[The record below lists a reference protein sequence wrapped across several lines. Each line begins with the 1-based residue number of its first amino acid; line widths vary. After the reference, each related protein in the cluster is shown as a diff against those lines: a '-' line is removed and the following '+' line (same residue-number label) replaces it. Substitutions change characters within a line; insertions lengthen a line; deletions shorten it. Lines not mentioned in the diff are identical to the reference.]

1 MTDISPGAPEYAPAL
16 MDKVAELLPDE
27 ADPDSLSPDQMDDLY
42 AATMRVKD
50 GEIIEG
56 TVMGLEGDYVLV
68 DVGYKS
74 EGLVP
79 RFEFPGRGRDLKPGD
94 KVEVFVEE
102 REDDDGLISLSKEK
116 ANRIKVW
123 DEISRVHESDEI
135 IRGEII
141 ARIKGGLTVDI
152 GLKAFL
158 PGSQVDLRP
167 VRNLDQFIGQSFDMK
182 IIKLNRKRGN
192 IVLSRRMLLEDE
204 RAELKR
210 ETLAKLREGME
221 KVGVVKNI
229 TDYGAF
235 IDLGGIDGLLHIT
248 DMSWGRVSH
257 PSELLAIGDSV
268 KVVVLK
274 YDRERERVS
283 LGHKQIT
290 PDPWENVDIKYP
302 VTGKIRGRVV
312 SITDYGAFVELEKG
326 VEGLVHV
333 SEMSWTRRVR
343 HPSKFVAVADVV
355 EAVVLNLDKEA
366 RRISLGMK
374 QVEANPWTTAQEKY
388 PVGMRVKGG
397 IRNLTEFG
405 AFVALDEGIDG
416 LIHISD
422 ISWTQRFKHPSGILQ
437 KGQEVEAVVLSVDV
451 DKERLSLGMKQITPN
466 PWDSLEERYAVDDD
480 IEAKVTKIT
489 NFGVFAAPE
498 EDLEG
503 LVHISELD
511 SEKVKEPEDV
521 VRVGDVFRMRVIKID
536 REQRRLGLSVRAY
549 VESTGEDPVVS
560 RAPRPEPPKP
570 PEADGAAS
578 GKGAKAASEAETKGA
593 AEAPEGE
600 APASPSSEADE
611 TPPAAE
617 SGASA
622 DVADVEASEAAEAG
636 TEEAG
641 APAPREAVEAAP
653 ADGKADEDEKAGESD
668 GAEEK
673 T

>member
-1 MTDISPGAPEYAPAL
+1 MNETPSNESEALPAFSS
-16 MDKVAELLPDE
+16 KVAELLPDE
-27 ADPDSLSPDQMDDLY
+27 VDPDSLSPEQMDDLY
-42 AATMRVKD
+42 ASTMKVQD

-56 TVMGLEGDYVLV
+56 TVVGMEGEYVLV

-79 RFEFPGRGRDLKPGD
+79 RFEFPSRGRDLNPGD
-94 KVEVFVEE
+94 RVEVFVEE
-102 REDDDGLISLSKEK
+102 REDDDGLIVLSKEK
-116 ANRIKVW
+116 ANRIKIW
-123 DEISRVHESDEI
+123 DEISKAHDNDEI
-135 IRGEII
+135 IQGEVV

-167 VRNLDQFIGQSFDMK
+167 VRNLDQFIGKSFDMK

-192 IVLSRRMLLEDE
+192 IVLSRRVLLEDE

-210 ETLAKLREGME
+210 ETLANLTEGME

-257 PSELLAIGDSV
+257 PSELLSIGDSV
-268 KVVVLK
+268 KVIVLK
-274 YDRERERVS
+274 YDKERERVS

-290 PDPWENVDIKYP
+290 PDPWENVEIKYP
-302 VTGKIRGRVV
+302 MTGKVRGRVV
-312 SITDYGAFVELEKG
+312 SITDYGAFVELEQG

-343 HPSKFVAVADVV
+343 HPSKFVAVGDVV
-355 EAVVLNLDKEA
+355 EAVVLNLDKEG

-374 QVEANPWTTAQEKY
+374 QVEANPWTTVEEKY
-388 PVGMRVKGG
+388 PVGMRVTGN

-422 ISWTQRFKHPSGILQ
+422 ISWTQRFKHPSEILR

-451 DKERLSLGMKQITPN
+451 EKERLSLGMKQITPD
-466 PWDSLEERYAVDDD
+466 PWDDINERYALDDD
-480 IEAKVTKIT
+480 IEAKITKIT

-511 SEKVKEPEDV
+511 SDKVKEPQDV
-521 VRVGDVFRMRVIKID
+521 VHVGDVFKMRVIKID
-536 REQRRLGLSVRAY
+536 REQRRLGLSIRAY
-549 VESTGEDPVVS
+549 VESTGEDPLIS
-560 RAPRPEPPKP
+560 RAPQPVEPPEEEIVLSAEEVEEEVEAEAEVVAEAA
-570 PEADGAAS
+570 PEAD
-578 GKGAKAASEAETKGA
+578 
-593 AEAPEGE
+593 
-600 APASPSSEADE
+600 
-611 TPPAAE
+611 E
-617 SGASA
+617 STQ
-622 DVADVEASEAAEAG
+622 E
-636 TEEAG
+636 
-641 APAPREAVEAAP
+641 
-653 ADGKADEDEKAGESD
+653 
-668 GAEEK
+668 
-673 T
+673 

>member
-1 MTDISPGAPEYAPAL
+1 MSETPSNESEALPAFSS
-16 MDKVAELLPDE
+16 KVAELLPDE
-27 ADPDSLSPDQMDDLY
+27 VDPDSLSPEQMDDLY
-42 AATMRVKD
+42 ASTMKVQD

-56 TVMGLEGDYVLV
+56 TVVGMEGEYVLV

-79 RFEFPGRGRDLKPGD
+79 RFEFPSRGRDLNPGD

-102 REDDDGLISLSKEK
+102 REDDDGLIVLSKEK
-116 ANRIKVW
+116 ANRIKIW
-123 DEISRVHESDEI
+123 DEISKAHDNDEI
-135 IRGEII
+135 IQGEVV

-167 VRNLDQFIGQSFDMK
+167 VRNLDQFIGKSFDMK

-192 IVLSRRMLLEDE
+192 IVLSRRVLLEDE

-210 ETLAKLREGME
+210 ETLANLTEGME

-257 PSELLAIGDSV
+257 PSELLSIGDSV
-268 KVVVLK
+268 KVIVLK
-274 YDRERERVS
+274 YDKERERVS

-290 PDPWENVDIKYP
+290 PDPWENVEIKYP
-302 VTGKIRGRVV
+302 MTGKVRGRVV
-312 SITDYGAFVELEKG
+312 SITDYGAFVELEQG

-343 HPSKFVAVADVV
+343 HPSKFVAVGDVV
-355 EAVVLNLDKEA
+355 EAVVLNLDKEG

-374 QVEANPWTTAQEKY
+374 QVEANPWTTVEEKY
-388 PVGMRVKGG
+388 PVGMRVTGN

-422 ISWTQRFKHPSGILQ
+422 ISWTQRFKHPSEILR
-437 KGQEVEAVVLSVDV
+437 KGQEIEAVVLSVDV
-451 DKERLSLGMKQITPN
+451 EKERLSLGMKQITPD
-466 PWDSLEERYAVDDD
+466 PWDDINERYALDDD
-480 IEAKVTKIT
+480 IEAKITKIT

-498 EDLEG
+498 DDLEG

-511 SEKVKEPEDV
+511 SDKVKEPQDV
-521 VRVGDVFRMRVIKID
+521 VHVGDVFKMRVIKID
-536 REQRRLGLSVRAY
+536 REQRRLGLSIRAF
-549 VESTGEDPVVS
+549 VESTGEDPLIS
-560 RAPRPEPPKP
+560 RAPQPVEPPEEESVP
-570 PEADGAAS
+570 SVEEVEEVEGEEVGA
-578 GKGAKAASEAETKGA
+578 EAE
-593 AEAPEGE
+593 AEAE
-600 APASPSSEADE
+600 AEV
-611 TPPAAE
+611 
-617 SGASA
+617 
-622 DVADVEASEAAEAG
+622 VA
-636 TEEAG
+636 
-641 APAPREAVEAAP
+641 EAAP
-653 ADGKADEDEKAGESD
+653 QADEKAE
-668 GAEEK
+668 
-673 T
+673 

>member
-1 MTDISPGAPEYAPAL
+1 MNETSSNESETQPAFSS
-16 MDKVAELLPDE
+16 KVAELLPDE
-27 ADPDSLSPDQMDDLY
+27 VDPDSLSTEQMDDLY
-42 AATMRVKD
+42 ASTMKVQD

-56 TVMGLEGDYVLV
+56 TVVGMEGEYVLV

-79 RFEFPGRGRDLKPGD
+79 RFEFPSRGRDLQPGD
-94 KVEVFVEE
+94 RVEVFVEE
-102 REDDDGLISLSKEK
+102 REDDDGLIVLSKEK
-116 ANRIKVW
+116 ANRIKIW
-123 DEISRVHESDEI
+123 DEISKAHDNDEI
-135 IRGEII
+135 IQGEVV

-167 VRNLDQFIGQSFDMK
+167 VRNLDQFIGKTFDMK

-192 IVLSRRMLLEDE
+192 IVLSRRVLLEDE

-210 ETLAKLREGME
+210 ETLANLTEGME

-257 PSELLAIGDSV
+257 PSELLSIGDSV
-268 KVVVLK
+268 KVIVLK
-274 YDRERERVS
+274 YDKERERVS

-290 PDPWENVDIKYP
+290 PDPWENVEIKYP
-302 VTGKIRGRVV
+302 MTGKVRGRVV
-312 SITDYGAFVELEKG
+312 SITDYGAFVELEQG

-343 HPSKFVAVADVV
+343 HPSKFVAVGDVV
-355 EAVVLNLDKEA
+355 EAVVLNLDKEG

-374 QVEANPWTTAQEKY
+374 QVEANPWTTVEEKY
-388 PVGMRVKGG
+388 PVGMRVTGS

-422 ISWTQRFKHPSGILQ
+422 ISWTQRFKHPSEILR

-451 DKERLSLGMKQITPN
+451 EKERLSLGMKQITPD
-466 PWDSLEERYAVDDD
+466 PWDDINDRYAIDDD

-498 EDLEG
+498 EELEG

-511 SEKVKEPEDV
+511 SDKVKEPQDV
-521 VRVGDVFRMRVIKID
+521 VRVGDVFKMRVIKID
-536 REQRRLGLSVRAY
+536 RDQRRLGLSIRAY

-560 RAPRPEPPKP
+560 RAPQLVEPTEEESTTSVEEAEEMEAGEVKIEDGPETEVVAEAA
-570 PEADGAAS
+570 PEA
-578 GKGAKAASEAETKGA
+578 EVA
-593 AEAPEGE
+593 AEAAPE
-600 APASPSSEADE
+600 SDE
-611 TPPAAE
+611 E
-617 SGASA
+617 
-622 DVADVEASEAAEAG
+622 
-636 TEEAG
+636 
-641 APAPREAVEAAP
+641 
-653 ADGKADEDEKAGESD
+653 EKAE
-668 GAEEK
+668 
-673 T
+673 

>member
-1 MTDISPGAPEYAPAL
+1 MNETSSNESEALPAFSS
-16 MDKVAELLPDE
+16 KVAELLPDE
-27 ADPDSLSPDQMDDLY
+27 VDPDSLSPGQMDDLY
-42 AATMRVKD
+42 ASTMKVQD

-56 TVMGLEGDYVLV
+56 TVVGMEGEYVLV

-79 RFEFPGRGRDLKPGD
+79 RFEFPSRGRDLNPGD
-94 KVEVFVEE
+94 RVEVFVEE
-102 REDDDGLISLSKEK
+102 REDDDGLIVLSKEK
-116 ANRIKVW
+116 ANRIKIW
-123 DEISRVHESDEI
+123 DEISKAHDNDEI
-135 IRGEII
+135 IQGEVV

-167 VRNLDQFIGQSFDMK
+167 VRNLDQFIGKSFDMK

-192 IVLSRRMLLEDE
+192 IVLSRRVLLEDE

-210 ETLAKLREGME
+210 ETLANLTEGME

-257 PSELLAIGDSV
+257 PSELLSIGDSV
-268 KVVVLK
+268 KVIVLK
-274 YDRERERVS
+274 YDKERERVS

-290 PDPWENVDIKYP
+290 PDPWENVEIKYP
-302 VTGKIRGRVV
+302 MTGKVRGRVV
-312 SITDYGAFVELEKG
+312 SITDYGAFVELEQG

-343 HPSKFVAVADVV
+343 HPSKFVAVGDVV
-355 EAVVLNLDKEA
+355 EAVVLNLDKEG

-374 QVEANPWTTAQEKY
+374 QVEANPWTTVEEKY
-388 PVGMRVKGG
+388 PVGMRVTGN

-422 ISWTQRFKHPSGILQ
+422 ISWTQRFKHPSEILR
-437 KGQEVEAVVLSVDV
+437 KGQEIEAVVLSVDV
-451 DKERLSLGMKQITPN
+451 EKERLSLGMKQITPD
-466 PWDSLEERYAVDDD
+466 PWDDINERYALDDD
-480 IEAKVTKIT
+480 IEAKITKIT

-511 SEKVKEPEDV
+511 SDKVKEPQDV
-521 VRVGDVFRMRVIKID
+521 VHVGDVFKMRVIKID
-536 REQRRLGLSVRAY
+536 REQRRLGLSIRAY
-549 VESTGEDPVVS
+549 VESTGEDPLIS
-560 RAPRPEPPKP
+560 RAPQPVEPPEEESVP
-570 PEADGAAS
+570 SAE
-578 GKGAKAASEAETKGA
+578 EAEEVE
-593 AEAPEGE
+593 AEAE
-600 APASPSSEADE
+600 
-611 TPPAAE
+611 
-617 SGASA
+617 
-622 DVADVEASEAAEAG
+622 AEA
-636 TEEAG
+636 EVVA
-641 APAPREAVEAAP
+641 EAAP
-653 ADGKADEDEKAGESD
+653 EEDE
-668 GAEEK
+668 
-673 T
+673 

>member
-1 MTDISPGAPEYAPAL
+1 MNETSSNESETQPAFSS
-16 MDKVAELLPDE
+16 KVAELLPDE
-27 ADPDSLSPDQMDDLY
+27 VDPDSLSTEQMDDLY
-42 AATMRVKD
+42 ASTMKVQD

-56 TVMGLEGDYVLV
+56 TVVGMEGEYVLV

-79 RFEFPGRGRDLKPGD
+79 RFEFPSRGRDLQPGD
-94 KVEVFVEE
+94 RVEVFVEE
-102 REDDDGLISLSKEK
+102 REDDDGLIVLSKEK
-116 ANRIKVW
+116 ANRIKIW
-123 DEISRVHESDEI
+123 DEISKAHDNDEI
-135 IRGEII
+135 IQGEVV

-167 VRNLDQFIGQSFDMK
+167 VRNLDQFIGKTFDMK

-192 IVLSRRMLLEDE
+192 IVLSRRVLLEDE

-210 ETLAKLREGME
+210 ETLANLTEGME

-257 PSELLAIGDSV
+257 PSELLSIGDSV
-268 KVVVLK
+268 KVIVLK
-274 YDRERERVS
+274 YDKERERVS

-290 PDPWENVDIKYP
+290 PDPWENVEIKYP
-302 VTGKIRGRVV
+302 MTGKVRGRVV
-312 SITDYGAFVELEKG
+312 SITDYGAFVELEQG

-343 HPSKFVAVADVV
+343 HPSKFVAVGDVV
-355 EAVVLNLDKEA
+355 EAVVLNLDKEG

-374 QVEANPWTTAQEKY
+374 QVEANPWTTVEEKY
-388 PVGMRVKGG
+388 PVGMRVTGS

-422 ISWTQRFKHPSGILQ
+422 ISWTQRFKHPSEILR

-451 DKERLSLGMKQITPN
+451 EKERLSLGMKQITPD
-466 PWDSLEERYAVDDD
+466 PWDDINDRYAIDDD

-498 EDLEG
+498 EELEG

-511 SEKVKEPEDV
+511 SDKVKEPQDV
-521 VRVGDVFRMRVIKID
+521 VRVGDVFKMRVIKID
-536 REQRRLGLSVRAY
+536 RDQRRLGLSIRAY

-560 RAPRPEPPKP
+560 RAPQLVEPTEEESTTSVEEAEDMEAGEVKIEDGPETEVVAEAA
-570 PEADGAAS
+570 PEA
-578 GKGAKAASEAETKGA
+578 EVA
-593 AEAPEGE
+593 AEAAPE
-600 APASPSSEADE
+600 SDE
-611 TPPAAE
+611 E
-617 SGASA
+617 
-622 DVADVEASEAAEAG
+622 
-636 TEEAG
+636 
-641 APAPREAVEAAP
+641 
-653 ADGKADEDEKAGESD
+653 EKAE
-668 GAEEK
+668 
-673 T
+673 

>member
-1 MTDISPGAPEYAPAL
+1 MNETSSNESEAQPAFSS
-16 MDKVAELLPDE
+16 KVAELLPDE
-27 ADPDSLSPDQMDDLY
+27 VDPDSLSTEQMDDLY
-42 AATMRVKD
+42 ASTMKVQD

-56 TVMGLEGDYVLV
+56 TVVGMEGEYVLV

-79 RFEFPGRGRDLKPGD
+79 RFEFPSRGRDLQPGD
-94 KVEVFVEE
+94 RVEVFVEE
-102 REDDDGLISLSKEK
+102 REDDDGLIVLSKEK
-116 ANRIKVW
+116 ANRIKIW
-123 DEISRVHESDEI
+123 DEISKAHDNDEI
-135 IRGEII
+135 IQGEVV

-167 VRNLDQFIGQSFDMK
+167 VRNLDQFIGKSFDMK

-192 IVLSRRMLLEDE
+192 IVLSRRVLLEDE

-210 ETLAKLREGME
+210 ETLANLTEGME

-257 PSELLAIGDSV
+257 PSELLSIGDSV
-268 KVVVLK
+268 KVIVLK
-274 YDRERERVS
+274 YDKERERVS

-290 PDPWENVDIKYP
+290 PDPWENVEIKYP
-302 VTGKIRGRVV
+302 MTGKVRGRVV
-312 SITDYGAFVELEKG
+312 SITDYGAFVELEQG

-343 HPSKFVAVADVV
+343 HPSKFVAVGDVV
-355 EAVVLNLDKEA
+355 EAVVLNLDKEG

-374 QVEANPWTTAQEKY
+374 QVEANPWTTVEEKY
-388 PVGMRVKGG
+388 PVGMRVTGS

-422 ISWTQRFKHPSGILQ
+422 ISWTQRFKHPSEILR
-437 KGQEVEAVVLSVDV
+437 KGQEIEAVVLSVDV
-451 DKERLSLGMKQITPN
+451 EKERLSLGMKQITPD
-466 PWDSLEERYAVDDD
+466 PWDDINDRYAVDDD
-480 IEAKVTKIT
+480 IEAKITKIT

-498 EDLEG
+498 EELEG

-511 SEKVKEPEDV
+511 SDKVKEPQDV
-521 VRVGDVFRMRVIKID
+521 VRVGDVFKMRVIKID
-536 REQRRLGLSVRAY
+536 REQRRLGLSIRAY

-560 RAPRPEPPKP
+560 RAPQPVGPTE
-570 PEADGAAS
+570 EESATS
-578 GKGAKAASEAETKGA
+578 VEEAEEVEAGEVGEVKEVEIEDEPEVEA
-593 AEAPEGE
+593 VAESAQETEVVSEVAG
-600 APASPSSEADE
+600 EADE
-611 TPPAAE
+611 A
-617 SGASA
+617 
-622 DVADVEASEAAEAG
+622 
-636 TEEAG
+636 
-641 APAPREAVEAAP
+641 
-653 ADGKADEDEKAGESD
+653 EKAE
-668 GAEEK
+668 
-673 T
+673 

>member
-1 MTDISPGAPEYAPAL
+1 MNETSSNESGVLPDLSA
-16 MDKVAELLPDE
+16 KVAELLPDKV
-27 ADPDSLSPDQMDDLY
+27 DPDTLSPEQMEYLY
-42 AATMRVKD
+42 ASTMQVQD

-56 TVMGLEGDYVLV
+56 TVVGIEGDYVLV

-79 RFEFPGRGRDLKPGD
+79 RFEFPSRGRDLNPGD
-94 KVEVFVEE
+94 RVEVFVEE
-102 REDDDGLISLSKEK
+102 REDDDGLIVLSKEK
-116 ANRIKVW
+116 ANRIKIW
-123 DEISRVHESDEI
+123 DEISNAHENDEI
-135 IRGEII
+135 IQGEVV

-167 VRNLDQFIGQSFDMK
+167 VRNLDQFIGKSFDMK

-192 IVLSRRMLLEDE
+192 IVLSRRVLLEDE

-210 ETLAKLREGME
+210 ETLANLTEGME

-257 PSELLAIGDSV
+257 PSEFLSIGDSV
-268 KVVVLK
+268 KVIVLK
-274 YDRERERVS
+274 YDKERERVS

-290 PDPWENVDIKYP
+290 PDPWENVEIKYP
-302 VTGKIRGRVV
+302 VTGKVRGRVV
-312 SITDYGAFVELEKG
+312 SITDYGAFVELEQG

-343 HPSKFVAVADVV
+343 HPSKFVAVGDVV
-355 EAVVLNLDKEA
+355 EAVVLNLDKEG

-374 QVEANPWTTAQEKY
+374 QVEANPWTTVEEKY
-388 PVGMRVKGG
+388 PVGMRVTGS

-422 ISWTQRFKHPSGILQ
+422 ISWTQRFKHPSEILR
-437 KGQEVEAVVLSVDV
+437 KGQEIEAVVLSVDV
-451 DKERLSLGMKQITPN
+451 EKERLSLGMKQITPD
-466 PWDSLEERYAVDDD
+466 PWDDINERYAVDDN
-480 IEAKVTKIT
+480 IEAKITKIT

-511 SEKVKEPEDV
+511 SEKVKEPQDV
-521 VRVGDVFRMRVIKID
+521 VQVGDVFKMRVIKID
-536 REQRRLGLSVRAY
+536 REQRKLGLSIRAY
-549 VESTGEDPVVS
+549 VEATGEEALIS
-560 RAPRPEPPKP
+560 RVPKP
-570 PEADGAAS
+570 EETLEVNEAPPAPEADDTGA
-578 GKGAKAASEAETKGA
+578 GEAEGEPEAMA
-593 AEAPEGE
+593 A
-600 APASPSSEADE
+600 
-611 TPPAAE
+611 T
-617 SGASA
+617 
-622 DVADVEASEAAEAG
+622 
-636 TEEAG
+636 
-641 APAPREAVEAAP
+641 EAAP
-653 ADGKADEDEKAGESD
+653 EAEE
-668 GAEEK
+668 EEK
-673 T
+673 TE

>member
-1 MTDISPGAPEYAPAL
+1 MNETSSNESEAQPAFSS
-16 MDKVAELLPDE
+16 KVAELLPDE
-27 ADPDSLSPDQMDDLY
+27 VDPDSLSTEQMDDLY
-42 AATMRVKD
+42 ASTMKVQD

-56 TVMGLEGDYVLV
+56 TVVGMEGEYVLV

-79 RFEFPGRGRDLKPGD
+79 RFEFPSRGRDIQPGD
-94 KVEVFVEE
+94 RVEVFVEE
-102 REDDDGLISLSKEK
+102 REDDDGLIVLSKEK
-116 ANRIKVW
+116 ANRIKIW
-123 DEISRVHESDEI
+123 DEISKAHDNDEI
-135 IRGEII
+135 IQGEVV

-167 VRNLDQFIGQSFDMK
+167 VRNLDQFIGKSFDMK

-192 IVLSRRMLLEDE
+192 IVLSRRVLLEDE

-210 ETLAKLREGME
+210 ETLANLTEGME

-257 PSELLAIGDSV
+257 PSELLSIGDSV
-268 KVVVLK
+268 KVIVLK
-274 YDRERERVS
+274 YDKERERVS

-290 PDPWENVDIKYP
+290 PDPWENVEIKYP
-302 VTGKIRGRVV
+302 MTGKVRGRVV
-312 SITDYGAFVELEKG
+312 SITDYGAFVELEQG

-343 HPSKFVAVADVV
+343 HPSKFVAVGDVV
-355 EAVVLNLDKEA
+355 EAVVLNLDKEG

-374 QVEANPWTTAQEKY
+374 QVEANPWTTVEEKY
-388 PVGMRVKGG
+388 PVGMRVTGS

-422 ISWTQRFKHPSGILQ
+422 ISWTQRFKHPSEILR
-437 KGQEVEAVVLSVDV
+437 KGQEIEAVVLSVDV
-451 DKERLSLGMKQITPN
+451 EKERLSLGMKQITPD
-466 PWDSLEERYAVDDD
+466 PWDDINDRYAVDDD
-480 IEAKVTKIT
+480 IEAKITKIT

-498 EDLEG
+498 EELEG

-511 SEKVKEPEDV
+511 SDKVKEPQDV
-521 VRVGDVFRMRVIKID
+521 VRVGDVFKMRVIKID
-536 REQRRLGLSVRAY
+536 REQRRLGLSIRAY

-560 RAPRPEPPKP
+560 RAPQPVGPTEEESATSVEEAEEVEAGEVGEVEIEDE
-570 PEADGAAS
+570 PEA
-578 GKGAKAASEAETKGA
+578 EAV
-593 AEAPEGE
+593 AESAPEVETVAEVAG
-600 APASPSSEADE
+600 EADE
-611 TPPAAE
+611 A
-617 SGASA
+617 
-622 DVADVEASEAAEAG
+622 
-636 TEEAG
+636 
-641 APAPREAVEAAP
+641 
-653 ADGKADEDEKAGESD
+653 EKAE
-668 GAEEK
+668 
-673 T
+673 

>member
-1 MTDISPGAPEYAPAL
+1 MNETPSNESEALPAFSS
-16 MDKVAELLPDE
+16 KVAELLPDE
-27 ADPDSLSPDQMDDLY
+27 VDPDSLSPEQMDDLY
-42 AATMRVKD
+42 ASTMKVQD

-56 TVMGLEGDYVLV
+56 TVVGMEGEYVLV

-79 RFEFPGRGRDLKPGD
+79 RFEFPSRGRDLNPGD
-94 KVEVFVEE
+94 RVEVFVEE
-102 REDDDGLISLSKEK
+102 REDDDGLIVLSKEK
-116 ANRIKVW
+116 ANRIKIW
-123 DEISRVHESDEI
+123 DEISKAHDNDEI
-135 IRGEII
+135 IQGEVV

-167 VRNLDQFIGQSFDMK
+167 VRNLDQFIGKSFDMK

-192 IVLSRRMLLEDE
+192 IVLSRRVLLEDE

-210 ETLAKLREGME
+210 ETLANLTEGME

-248 DMSWGRVSH
+248 DMSWGRVGH
-257 PSELLAIGDSV
+257 PSELLSIGDSV
-268 KVVVLK
+268 KVTVLK
-274 YDRERERVS
+274 YDKERERVS

-290 PDPWENVDIKYP
+290 PDPWENVEIKYP
-302 VTGKIRGRVV
+302 MTGKVRGRVV
-312 SITDYGAFVELEKG
+312 SITDYGAFVELEQG

-343 HPSKFVAVADVV
+343 HPSKFVAVGDVV
-355 EAVVLNLDKEA
+355 EAVVLNLDKEG

-374 QVEANPWTTAQEKY
+374 QVEANPWTTVEEKY
-388 PVGMRVKGG
+388 PVGMRVTGN

-422 ISWTQRFKHPSGILQ
+422 ISWTQRFKHPSEILR
-437 KGQEVEAVVLSVDV
+437 KGQEIEAVVLSVDV
-451 DKERLSLGMKQITPN
+451 EKERLSLGMKQITPD
-466 PWDSLEERYAVDDD
+466 PWDDINERYALDDD

-511 SEKVKEPEDV
+511 SDKVKEPQDV
-521 VRVGDVFRMRVIKID
+521 VHVGDVFKMRVIKID
-536 REQRRLGLSVRAY
+536 REQRRLGLSIRAY
-549 VESTGEDPVVS
+549 VESTGEDPLIS
-560 RAPRPEPPKP
+560 RAPQPVEPPEEESVP
-570 PEADGAAS
+570 S
-578 GKGAKAASEAETKGA
+578 GEEMEEAEVEVEVE
-593 AEAPEGE
+593 AEAEV
-600 APASPSSEADE
+600 
-611 TPPAAE
+611 
-617 SGASA
+617 
-622 DVADVEASEAAEAG
+622 VA
-636 TEEAG
+636 
-641 APAPREAVEAAP
+641 EAAP
-653 ADGKADEDEKAGESD
+653 EEDE
-668 GAEEK
+668 
-673 T
+673 

>member
-1 MTDISPGAPEYAPAL
+1 
-16 MDKVAELLPDE
+16 
-27 ADPDSLSPDQMDDLY
+27 MDDLY
-42 AATMRVKD
+42 ASTMQVQD

-56 TVMGLEGDYVLV
+56 TVVGLEGDYVLV

-79 RFEFPGRGRDLKPGD
+79 RFEFPSRGRDLNPGD
-94 KVEVFVEE
+94 RVEVFVEE
-102 REDDDGLISLSKEK
+102 REDDDGLIVLSKEK
-116 ANRIKVW
+116 ANRIKIW
-123 DEISRVHESDEI
+123 DEISKAHDNDEI
-135 IRGEII
+135 IQGEVV

-167 VRNLDQFIGQSFDMK
+167 VRNLDQFIGKTFDMK

-192 IVLSRRMLLEDE
+192 IVLSRRVLLEDE

-210 ETLAKLREGME
+210 ETLANLTEGME

-257 PSELLAIGDSV
+257 PSELLSIGDSV
-268 KVVVLK
+268 KVIVLK
-274 YDRERERVS
+274 YDKERERVS

-290 PDPWENVDIKYP
+290 PDPWEHVEIKYP
-302 VTGKIRGRVV
+302 MTGKVRGRVV
-312 SITDYGAFVELEKG
+312 SITDYGAFVELEQG

-343 HPSKFVAVADVV
+343 HPSKFVAVGDVV
-355 EAVVLNLDKEA
+355 EAVVLNLDKEG

-374 QVEANPWTTAQEKY
+374 QVEANPWTTVEEKY
-388 PVGMRVKGG
+388 PVGMRVTGS

-422 ISWTQRFKHPSGILQ
+422 ISWTQRFKHPSEILR
-437 KGQEVEAVVLSVDV
+437 KGQEIEAVVLSVDV
-451 DKERLSLGMKQITPN
+451 EKERLSLGMKQITPD
-466 PWDSLEERYAVDDD
+466 PWDDINDRYAIDDD
-480 IEAKVTKIT
+480 IEAKITKIT

-511 SEKVKEPEDV
+511 SDKVKEPQDV
-521 VRVGDVFRMRVIKID
+521 VHVGDVFKMRVIKID
-536 REQRRLGLSVRAY
+536 REQRRLGLSIRAY
-549 VESTGEDPVVS
+549 VESTGDDPVVS
-560 RAPRPEPPKP
+560 RAPQPVEPPEEESATSVEEAEEVEAGEVKVEDE
-570 PEADGAAS
+570 PEA
-578 GKGAKAASEAETKGA
+578 EVVAEV
-593 AEAPEGE
+593 
-600 APASPSSEADE
+600 SSEVE
-611 TPPAAE
+611 TVVE
-617 SGASA
+617 
-622 DVADVEASEAAEAG
+622 VAQE
-636 TEEAG
+636 
-641 APAPREAVEAAP
+641 
-653 ADGKADEDEKAGESD
+653 ADEDEKAE
-668 GAEEK
+668 
-673 T
+673 

>member
-1 MTDISPGAPEYAPAL
+1 MNETPSNESEALPAFSS
-16 MDKVAELLPDE
+16 KVAELLPDE
-27 ADPDSLSPDQMDDLY
+27 VDPDSLSPEQMDDLY
-42 AATMRVKD
+42 ASTMKVQD

-56 TVMGLEGDYVLV
+56 TVVGMEGEYVLV

-79 RFEFPGRGRDLKPGD
+79 RFEFPSRGRDLNPGD
-94 KVEVFVEE
+94 RVEVFVEE
-102 REDDDGLISLSKEK
+102 REDDDGLIVLSKEK
-116 ANRIKVW
+116 ANRIKIW
-123 DEISRVHESDEI
+123 DEISKAHDNDEI
-135 IRGEII
+135 IQGEVV

-167 VRNLDQFIGQSFDMK
+167 VRNLDQFIGKSFDMK

-192 IVLSRRMLLEDE
+192 IVLSRRVLLEDE

-210 ETLAKLREGME
+210 ETLANLTEGME

-257 PSELLAIGDSV
+257 PSELLSIGDSV
-268 KVVVLK
+268 KVIVLK
-274 YDRERERVS
+274 YDKERERVS

-290 PDPWENVDIKYP
+290 PDPWENVEIKYP
-302 VTGKIRGRVV
+302 MTGKVRGRVV
-312 SITDYGAFVELEKG
+312 SITDYGAFVELEQG

-343 HPSKFVAVADVV
+343 HPSKFVAVGDVV
-355 EAVVLNLDKEA
+355 EAVVLNLDKEG

-374 QVEANPWTTAQEKY
+374 QVEANPWTTVEEKY
-388 PVGMRVKGG
+388 PVGMRVTGN

-422 ISWTQRFKHPSGILQ
+422 ISWTQRFKHPSEILR

-451 DKERLSLGMKQITPN
+451 EKERLSLGMKQITPD
-466 PWDSLEERYAVDDD
+466 PWDDINERYALDDD
-480 IEAKVTKIT
+480 IEAKITKIT

-511 SEKVKEPEDV
+511 SDKVKEPQDV
-521 VRVGDVFRMRVIKID
+521 VHVGDVFKMRVIKID
-536 REQRRLGLSVRAY
+536 REQRRLGLSIRAY
-549 VESTGEDPVVS
+549 VESTGEDPLIS
-560 RAPRPEPPKP
+560 RAPQPVEPPEEEIVLSAEEVEEDVEAEAEVVAEAA
-570 PEADGAAS
+570 PEAD
-578 GKGAKAASEAETKGA
+578 
-593 AEAPEGE
+593 
-600 APASPSSEADE
+600 
-611 TPPAAE
+611 E
-617 SGASA
+617 STQ
-622 DVADVEASEAAEAG
+622 E
-636 TEEAG
+636 
-641 APAPREAVEAAP
+641 
-653 ADGKADEDEKAGESD
+653 
-668 GAEEK
+668 
-673 T
+673 

>member
-1 MTDISPGAPEYAPAL
+1 MNETPSNPPVDLSA
-16 MDKVAELLPDE
+16 KVAELLPD
-27 ADPDSLSPDQMDDLY
+27 AVDPDSLSPEQMDDLY
-42 AATMRVKD
+42 ASTMQVKD

-56 TVMGLEGDYVLV
+56 TVVGLEGDYVLV

-74 EGLVP
+74 EGFVS
-79 RFEFPGRGRDLKPGD
+79 RSEFPGRGRDLSPGD

-102 REDDDGLISLSKEK
+102 REDDDGLIALSKEK
-116 ANRIKVW
+116 ANRIKIW
-123 DEISRVHESDEI
+123 DRISKAHEEDEIVQ
-135 IRGEII
+135 GEII

-167 VRNLDQFIGQSFDMK
+167 VRNLDQFIGKTFDMK

-192 IVLSRRMLLEDE
+192 IVLSRRVLLEGE

-210 ETLAKLREGME
+210 ETLAHLTEGLE

-257 PSELLAIGDSV
+257 PSELLSIGDSV

-274 YDRERERVS
+274 YDKERERVS
-283 LGHKQIT
+283 LGHKQVT
-290 PDPWENVDIKYP
+290 PDPWENVEIKYP
-302 VTGKIRGRVV
+302 VTGKVRGRVV
-312 SITDYGAFVELEKG
+312 SITDYGAFVELEQG

-343 HPSKFVAVADVV
+343 HPSKFVAVGDVV
-355 EAVVLNLDKEA
+355 EAVVLNLDKEG

-374 QVEANPWTTAQEKY
+374 QVEANPWTTVEEKY
-388 PVGMRVKGG
+388 PVGTRVEGS

-422 ISWTQRFKHPSGILQ
+422 ISWTQRFKHPSEVLR
-437 KGQEVEAVVLSVDV
+437 KGQEVEAVVLSVDIE
-451 DKERLSLGMKQITPN
+451 KERLSLGMKQITPD
-466 PWDSLEERYAVDDD
+466 PWDDINDRYAVDDD

-498 EDLEG
+498 DDLEG

-511 SEKVKEPEDV
+511 AEKVREPEDV
-521 VRVGDVFRMRVIKID
+521 VQVGDVFRMRVIKID
-536 REQRRLGLSVRAY
+536 REQRRLGLSIRAF
-549 VESTGEDPVVS
+549 VEATGEDPVVS
-560 RAPRPEPPKP
+560 RAPKPVEPP
-570 PEADGAAS
+570 PEEQG
-578 GKGAKAASEAETKGA
+578 E
-593 AEAPEGE
+593 EGE
-600 APASPSSEADE
+600 DAP
-611 TPPAAE
+611 
-617 SGASA
+617 
-622 DVADVEASEAAEAG
+622 EAAEAAG
-636 TEEAG
+636 VEASAAEEESA
-641 APAPREAVEAAP
+641 AVEASAAEKESAAEAESESTPEAAEESTPEEASAPGEEEDEAP
-653 ADGKADEDEKAGESD
+653 A
-668 GAEEK
+668 EK
-673 T
+673 TE

>member
-1 MTDISPGAPEYAPAL
+1 MSETPSDASETIPGFSE
-16 MDKVAELLPDE
+16 KVAELLTDE
-27 ADPDSLSPDQMDDLY
+27 MDPDAFSPEQMDDLY
-42 AATMRVKD
+42 AATMRVQD

-56 TVMGLEGDYVLV
+56 TVVGMEGEYVLV

-74 EGLVP
+74 EGFVP
-79 RFEFPGRGRDLKPGD
+79 RFEFPSRGRDLKPGD

-102 REDDDGLISLSKEK
+102 REDDDGLIALSKEK

-123 DEISRVHESDEI
+123 DEISAAHDNDEI
-135 IRGEII
+135 IKGEII

-167 VRNLDQFIGQSFDMK
+167 VRNLDQFIGKSFEMK
-182 IIKLNRKRGN
+182 IIKINRKRGN
-192 IVLSRRMLLEDE
+192 IVLSRRVLLEEE

-210 ETLAKLREGME
+210 ETLANLQEDME

-257 PSELLAIGDSV
+257 PSELLSIGDSL
-268 KVVVLK
+268 KVIVLK
-274 YDRERERVS
+274 YDKDRERVS

-290 PDPWENVDIKYP
+290 PDPWESLEIKYP
-302 VTGKIRGRVV
+302 VSGRVRGRVV
-312 SITDYGAFVELEKG
+312 SITDYGAFVELEQG

-343 HPSKFVAVADVV
+343 HPSKFVAVGDVV
-355 EAVVLNLDKEA
+355 EAVVLNLDKER

-374 QVEANPWTTAQEKY
+374 QVEANPWTTVGEKY
-388 PVGMRVKGG
+388 PVGMRVKGSV
-397 IRNLTEFG
+397 RNLTEFG

-422 ISWTQRFKHPSGILQ
+422 ISWTQRFKHPSEILC
-437 KGQEVEAVVLSVDV
+437 KGQEIEAVVLSVDV
-451 DKERLSLGMKQITPN
+451 EKERLSLGMKQITPD
-466 PWDSLEERYAVDDD
+466 PWMDMNDRYAVGDD
-480 IEAKVTKIT
+480 IEARITKIT

-511 SEKVKEPEDV
+511 SDKVNEPEDV
-521 VRVGDVFRMRVIKID
+521 VHVGDVFKMRVIKID
-536 REQRRLGLSVRAY
+536 PEQRRLGLSIRAY
-549 VESTGEDPVVS
+549 VESTGEDPLVS
-560 RAPRPEPPKP
+560 RAPQPPKP
-570 PEADGAAS
+570 PEAQDAPDG
-578 GKGAKAASEAETKGA
+578 
-593 AEAPEGE
+593 EGE
-600 APASPSSEADE
+600 EDASLGEGS
-611 TPPAAE
+611 AE
-617 SGASA
+617 SQRA
-622 DVADVEASEAAEAG
+622 
-636 TEEAG
+636 
-641 APAPREAVEAAP
+641 
-653 ADGKADEDEKAGESD
+653 
-668 GAEEK
+668 
-673 T
+673 

>member
-1 MTDISPGAPEYAPAL
+1 MNETLAGASEDATDFSE
-16 MDKVAELLPDE
+16 KVSELLPDE
-27 ADPDSLSPDQMDDLY
+27 ADPDSLSPEQMDDLY
-42 AATMRVKD
+42 AATMRVQD
-50 GEIIEG
+50 GEIIQG
-56 TVMGLEGDYVLV
+56 TVIGLEGDYVLV

-79 RFEFPGRGRDLKPGD
+79 RFEFPGRGRDLSPGD
-94 KVEVFVEE
+94 SVEVFVEE
-102 REDDDGLISLSKEK
+102 REDDDGLIALSKEK
-116 ANRIKVW
+116 ANRIKIW
-123 DEISRVHESDEI
+123 DEISRAHENDEI
-135 IRGEII
+135 IQGEVV

-167 VRNLDQFIGQSFDMK
+167 VRNLDQFIGQTFDMK

-210 ETLAKLREGME
+210 ETLASLTEGME

-257 PSELLAIGDSV
+257 PSELLAIGDTV
-268 KVVVLK
+268 KITILK

-290 PDPWENVDIKYP
+290 PDPWESVDIKYP
-302 VTGKIRGRVV
+302 VTGRVRGRVV

-343 HPSKFVAVADVV
+343 HPSKFVAVGDVV
-355 EAVVLNLDKEA
+355 EAVVLNLDKAA

-374 QVEANPWTTAQEKY
+374 QVEANPWKTAEEKY
-388 PVGMRVKGG
+388 PVGTRVRSSV
-397 IRNLTEFG
+397 RNLTEFG

-422 ISWTQRFKHPSGILQ
+422 ISWTQRFKHPSEVIQ

-451 DKERLSLGMKQITPN
+451 EKERLSLGMKQLAPD
-466 PWDSLEERYAVDDD
+466 PWENIADRYAVDDD

-498 EDLEG
+498 GDLEG

-511 SEKVKEPEDV
+511 SEKVKEPEDIV
-521 VRVGDVFRMRVIKID
+521 QVGDVLRMRVIKID
-536 REQRRLGLSVRAY
+536 PDQRRLGLSIRAY
-549 VESTGEDPVVS
+549 VEATGEDPVVS
-560 RAPRPEPPKP
+560 RAPRPEPAESTDEPAAGGD
-570 PEADGAAS
+570 PERED
-578 GKGAKAASEAETKGA
+578 
-593 AEAPEGE
+593 
-600 APASPSSEADE
+600 ASPSAEADE
-611 TPPAAE
+611 SDA
-617 SGASA
+617 
-622 DVADVEASEAAEAG
+622 
-636 TEEAG
+636 
-641 APAPREAVEAAP
+641 R
-653 ADGKADEDEKAGESD
+653 EDEA
-668 GAEEK
+668 
-673 T
+673 

>member
-1 MTDISPGAPEYAPAL
+1 MNETSPNETETSPDFSA
-16 MDKVAELLPDE
+16 KVAELLPDE
-27 ADPDSLSPDQMDDLY
+27 VDPDTLSPEQMDDLY
-42 AATMRVKD
+42 ASTMQVQD

-56 TVMGLEGDYVLV
+56 TVVGLEGDYVLV

-79 RFEFPGRGRDLKPGD
+79 RFEFPSRGRDLNPGD
-94 KVEVFVEE
+94 RVEVFVEE
-102 REDDDGLISLSKEK
+102 REDDDGLIVLSKEK
-116 ANRIKVW
+116 ANRIKIW
-123 DEISRVHESDEI
+123 DEISKAHDNDEI
-135 IRGEII
+135 IQGEVV

-167 VRNLDQFIGQSFDMK
+167 VRNLDQFIGKSFDMK

-192 IVLSRRMLLEDE
+192 IVLSRRVLLEDE

-210 ETLAKLREGME
+210 ETLANLTEGME

-257 PSELLAIGDSV
+257 PSELLSIGDSV
-268 KVVVLK
+268 KVIVLK
-274 YDRERERVS
+274 YDKERERVS

-290 PDPWENVDIKYP
+290 PDPWEHVEIKYP
-302 VTGKIRGRVV
+302 MTGKVRGRVV
-312 SITDYGAFVELEKG
+312 SITDYGAFVELEQG

-343 HPSKFVAVADVV
+343 HPSKFVAVGDVV
-355 EAVVLNLDKEA
+355 EAVVLNLDKEG

-374 QVEANPWTTAQEKY
+374 QVEANPWTTVEEKY
-388 PVGMRVKGG
+388 PVGMRVTGS

-422 ISWTQRFKHPSGILQ
+422 ISWTQRFKHPSEVLR
-437 KGQEVEAVVLSVDV
+437 KGQEIEAVVLSVDV
-451 DKERLSLGMKQITPN
+451 EKERLSLGMKQITPD
-466 PWDSLEERYAVDDD
+466 PWDDINDRYAVDDD

-511 SEKVKEPEDV
+511 SDKVKEPQDV
-521 VRVGDVFRMRVIKID
+521 VHVGDVFKMRVIKID
-536 REQRRLGLSVRAY
+536 REQRRLGLSIRAY
-549 VESTGEDPVVS
+549 VESTGDDPVVS
-560 RAPRPEPPKP
+560 RAPQPVEPPEEESATSVEEAEEVEAEEVKVEDE
-570 PEADGAAS
+570 PEA
-578 GKGAKAASEAETKGA
+578 EVVAEV
-593 AEAPEGE
+593 
-600 APASPSSEADE
+600 SSEVE
-611 TPPAAE
+611 TVAE
-617 SGASA
+617 
-622 DVADVEASEAAEAG
+622 VAQE
-636 TEEAG
+636 
-641 APAPREAVEAAP
+641 
-653 ADGKADEDEKAGESD
+653 ADEDEKAE
-668 GAEEK
+668 
-673 T
+673 

>member
-1 MTDISPGAPEYAPAL
+1 MNETSSNESETQPAFSS
-16 MDKVAELLPDE
+16 KVAELLPDE
-27 ADPDSLSPDQMDDLY
+27 VDPDSLSTEQMDDLY
-42 AATMRVKD
+42 ASTMKVQD

-56 TVMGLEGDYVLV
+56 TVVGMEGEYVLV

-79 RFEFPGRGRDLKPGD
+79 RFEFPSRGRDLQPGD
-94 KVEVFVEE
+94 RVEVFVEE
-102 REDDDGLISLSKEK
+102 REDDDGLIVLSKEK
-116 ANRIKVW
+116 ANRIKIW
-123 DEISRVHESDEI
+123 DEISKAHDNDEI
-135 IRGEII
+135 IQGEVV

-167 VRNLDQFIGQSFDMK
+167 VRNLDQFIGKTFDMK

-192 IVLSRRMLLEDE
+192 IVLSRRVLLEDE

-210 ETLAKLREGME
+210 ETLANLTEGME

-257 PSELLAIGDSV
+257 PSELLSIGDSV
-268 KVVVLK
+268 KVIVLK
-274 YDRERERVS
+274 YDKERERVS

-290 PDPWENVDIKYP
+290 PDPWENVEIKYP
-302 VTGKIRGRVV
+302 MTGKVRGRVV
-312 SITDYGAFVELEKG
+312 SITDYGAFVELEQG

-343 HPSKFVAVADVV
+343 HPSKFVAVGDVV
-355 EAVVLNLDKEA
+355 EAVVLNLDKEG

-374 QVEANPWTTAQEKY
+374 QVEANPWTTVEEKY
-388 PVGMRVKGG
+388 PVGMRVTGS

-422 ISWTQRFKHPSGILQ
+422 ISWTQRFKHPSEILR

-451 DKERLSLGMKQITPN
+451 EKERLSLGMKQITPD
-466 PWDSLEERYAVDDD
+466 PWDDINDRYAIDDD

-498 EDLEG
+498 EELEG

-511 SEKVKEPEDV
+511 SDKVKEPQDV
-521 VRVGDVFRMRVIKID
+521 VRVGDVFKMRVIKID
-536 REQRRLGLSVRAY
+536 RDQRRLGLSIRAY

-560 RAPRPEPPKP
+560 RAPQPVEPTEEESAISVEEAEEMEAGEMKIEDGPETEVVAEAA
-570 PEADGAAS
+570 PEA
-578 GKGAKAASEAETKGA
+578 EVA
-593 AEAPEGE
+593 AEAAPE
-600 APASPSSEADE
+600 SDE
-611 TPPAAE
+611 E
-617 SGASA
+617 
-622 DVADVEASEAAEAG
+622 
-636 TEEAG
+636 
-641 APAPREAVEAAP
+641 
-653 ADGKADEDEKAGESD
+653 EKAE
-668 GAEEK
+668 
-673 T
+673 

>member
-1 MTDISPGAPEYAPAL
+1 MTESPTQSPSRSFNIPEGADA
-16 MDKVAELLPDE
+16 
-27 ADPDSLSPDQMDDLY
+27 DSLSPEQMEELY
-42 AATMRVKD
+42 ASTLQVKD
-50 GEIIEG
+50 GEIVKG
-56 TVMGLEGDYVLV
+56 RVVGFEGDYILV

-79 RFEFPGRGRDLKPGD
+79 RNEFPDGGRKLQPGD
-94 KVEVFVEE
+94 EVEVYVEE
-102 REDDDGLISLSKEK
+102 REDEDGLIALSKEK

-123 DEISRVHESDEI
+123 DEISKAYDNGQTVS
-135 IRGEII
+135 GEVV

-167 VRNLDQFIGQSFDMK
+167 VRNLDQFIGKRFDLK

-192 IVLSRRMLLEDE
+192 IVLSRRVLLEDE

-210 ETLAKLREGME
+210 ETLSKLHEGQQI
-221 KVGVVKNI
+221 VGVVKNI

-257 PSELLAIGDSV
+257 PSELLSIGDTV
-268 KVVVLK
+268 KVAVLK

-290 PDPWENVDIKYP
+290 PDPWEDVEIKYP
-302 VTGKIRGRVV
+302 ITGRVKGRVV
-312 SITDYGAFVELEKG
+312 SITDYGAFVELEQG

-343 HPSKFVAVADVV
+343 HPSKIVQVGDIV

-374 QVEANPWTTAQEKY
+374 QIEANPWTTVEEKY
-388 PVGMRVKGG
+388 PVGTKVQGKV
-397 IRNLTEFG
+397 RNLTEFG

-422 ISWTQRFKHPSGILQ
+422 ISWSQRFKHPSEILR

-451 DKERLSLGMKQITPN
+451 EKERLSLGMKQLAQD
-466 PWDSLEERYAVDDD
+466 PWTDIDNRYAVGDDV
-480 IEAKVTKIT
+480 EAKVTKIT

-498 EDLEG
+498 DDLEG
-503 LVHISELD
+503 LVHISEL
-511 SEKVKEPEDV
+511 SAQKVSKPEEV
-521 VRVGDVFRMRVIKID
+521 VRVGDVFRMRVIKIEP
-536 REQRRLGLSVRAY
+536 EQRRLGLSIRAY
-549 VESTGEDPVVS
+549 VEGTGEEALIS
-560 RAPRPEPPKP
+560 RAPEPAPAEVSAPEGP
-570 PEADGAAS
+570 
-578 GKGAKAASEAETKGA
+578 GA
-593 AEAPEGE
+593 AE
-600 APASPSSEADE
+600 D
-611 TPPAAE
+611 
-617 SGASA
+617 
-622 DVADVEASEAAEAG
+622 EAG
-636 TEEAG
+636 
-641 APAPREAVEAAP
+641 
-653 ADGKADEDEKAGESD
+653 EK
-668 GAEEK
+668 
-673 T
+673 

>member
-1 MTDISPGAPEYAPAL
+1 MNETSSNESETLPDFSS
-16 MDKVAELLPDE
+16 KVAELLPDE
-27 ADPDSLSPDQMDDLY
+27 VDPDTLSPEQMDDLY
-42 AATMRVKD
+42 ASTMKVKD

-56 TVMGLEGDYVLV
+56 TVVGMEGEYVLV

-79 RFEFPGRGRDLKPGD
+79 RFEFPSRGRDLKPGD
-94 KVEVFVEE
+94 RVEVFVEE
-102 REDDDGLISLSKEK
+102 REDDDGLIVLSKEK
-116 ANRIKVW
+116 ANRIKIW
-123 DEISRVHESDEI
+123 DEISKAHDNDEI
-135 IRGEII
+135 IQGVIV

-167 VRNLDQFIGQSFDMK
+167 VRNLDQFIGKSFDMK

-192 IVLSRRMLLEDE
+192 IVLSRRVLLEDE

-210 ETLAKLREGME
+210 ETLANLTEGME

-257 PSELLAIGDSV
+257 PSELLSIGDSV
-268 KVVVLK
+268 KVTVLK
-274 YDRERERVS
+274 YDKERERVS

-290 PDPWENVDIKYP
+290 PDPWENVEIKYP
-302 VTGKIRGRVV
+302 MTGKVRGRVV
-312 SITDYGAFVELEKG
+312 SITDYGAFVELEQG

-343 HPSKFVAVADVV
+343 HPSKFVAVSDVV
-355 EAVVLNLDKEA
+355 EAVVLNLDKVG

-374 QVEANPWTTAQEKY
+374 QVEANPWTTVEEKY
-388 PVGMRVKGG
+388 PVGMRVTGS

-422 ISWTQRFKHPSGILQ
+422 ISWTQRFKHPSEILR
-437 KGQEVEAVVLSVDV
+437 KGQDIEAVVLSVDV
-451 DKERLSLGMKQITPN
+451 EKERLSLGMKQITPD
-466 PWDSLEERYAVDDD
+466 PWDDINDRYALDDD
-480 IEAKVTKIT
+480 IEAKITKIT

-511 SEKVKEPEDV
+511 PDKVKEPQDV
-521 VRVGDVFRMRVIKID
+521 VHVGDVFKMRVIKID
-536 REQRRLGLSVRAY
+536 REQRRLGLSIRAY
-549 VESTGEDPVVS
+549 VESTGEDPLVS
-560 RAPRPEPPKP
+560 RAPQPPEPIEEQSDPSDEKVEAVDGVEVAEEVEMEDE
-570 PEADGAAS
+570 PEAEVVAETAPEVETVTE
-578 GKGAKAASEAETKGA
+578 AASEADEQ
-593 AEAPEGE
+593 AE
-600 APASPSSEADE
+600 
-611 TPPAAE
+611 
-617 SGASA
+617 
-622 DVADVEASEAAEAG
+622 
-636 TEEAG
+636 
-641 APAPREAVEAAP
+641 
-653 ADGKADEDEKAGESD
+653 
-668 GAEEK
+668 
-673 T
+673 

>member
-1 MTDISPGAPEYAPAL
+1 MNETSSNESEAQPAFSS
-16 MDKVAELLPDE
+16 KVAELLPDE
-27 ADPDSLSPDQMDDLY
+27 VDPDSLSTEQMDDLY
-42 AATMRVKD
+42 ASTMKVQD

-56 TVMGLEGDYVLV
+56 TVVGMEGEYVLV

-79 RFEFPGRGRDLKPGD
+79 RFEFPSRGRDLQPGD
-94 KVEVFVEE
+94 RVEVFVEE
-102 REDDDGLISLSKEK
+102 REDDDGLIVLSKEK
-116 ANRIKVW
+116 ANRIKIW
-123 DEISRVHESDEI
+123 DEISKAHDNDEI
-135 IRGEII
+135 IQGEVV

-167 VRNLDQFIGQSFDMK
+167 VRNLDQFIGKSFDMK

-192 IVLSRRMLLEDE
+192 IVLSRRVLLEDE

-210 ETLAKLREGME
+210 ETLANLTEGME

-257 PSELLAIGDSV
+257 PSELLSIGDSV
-268 KVVVLK
+268 KVIVLK
-274 YDRERERVS
+274 YDKERERVS

-290 PDPWENVDIKYP
+290 PDPWENVEIKYP
-302 VTGKIRGRVV
+302 MTGKVRGRVV
-312 SITDYGAFVELEKG
+312 SITDYGAFVELEQG

-343 HPSKFVAVADVV
+343 HPSKFVAVGDVV
-355 EAVVLNLDKEA
+355 EAVVLNLDKEG

-374 QVEANPWTTAQEKY
+374 QVEANPWTTVEEKY
-388 PVGMRVKGG
+388 PVGMRVTGS

-422 ISWTQRFKHPSGILQ
+422 ISWTQRFKHPSEILR
-437 KGQEVEAVVLSVDV
+437 KGQEIEAVVLSVDV
-451 DKERLSLGMKQITPN
+451 EKERLSLGMKQITPD
-466 PWDSLEERYAVDDD
+466 PWDDINDRYALDDD
-480 IEAKVTKIT
+480 IEAKITKIT

-498 EDLEG
+498 EELEG

-511 SEKVKEPEDV
+511 SDKVKEPQDV
-521 VRVGDVFRMRVIKID
+521 VRVGDVFKMRVIKID
-536 REQRRLGLSVRAY
+536 REQRRLGLSIRAY

-560 RAPRPEPPKP
+560 RAPQPVEPTEEESATSVE
-570 PEADGAAS
+570 EAEEVEAGEV
-578 GKGAKAASEAETKGA
+578 GEVEEVEMENESEAEA
-593 AEAPEGE
+593 VAEAAQETEVVAEVAG
-600 APASPSSEADE
+600 EADE
-611 TPPAAE
+611 A
-617 SGASA
+617 
-622 DVADVEASEAAEAG
+622 
-636 TEEAG
+636 
-641 APAPREAVEAAP
+641 
-653 ADGKADEDEKAGESD
+653 EKAE
-668 GAEEK
+668 
-673 T
+673 